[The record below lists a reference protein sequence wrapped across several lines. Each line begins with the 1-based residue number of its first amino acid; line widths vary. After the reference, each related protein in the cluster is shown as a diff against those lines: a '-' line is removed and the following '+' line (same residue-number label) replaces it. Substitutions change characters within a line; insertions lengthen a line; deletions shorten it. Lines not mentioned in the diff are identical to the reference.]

1 MNFKYEL
8 AVHLAK
14 ALDQDVDSVLQTIET
29 PPNSELGDFAYPCF
43 KLAKE
48 FKKAPPVIA
57 NELKDKLDID
67 FIGEIKVTGAY
78 LNFFVEKEF
87 YIKEILNQIINEGDN
102 YGSSEDGKDK
112 MIVIDYSAPN
122 IAKPFHV
129 GHLRSTVIG
138 NALKNTYDKLGY
150 NTHGINYL
158 GDWGTQFGKLITAY
172 KMWGNKEEVEAIGI
186 PELNRLYVLFHDKA
200 LEDDSLNDEARKNM
214 LKMQEGDEEA
224 LGLWKWFKDIS
235 LVEFNKVYD
244 RLNITFDSYKG
255 ESFYNDKMDAVV
267 DELREKN
274 LLVDS
279 DGAKIVDLEEFS
291 LPPCLIL
298 RSDGGTLY
306 PTRDLAAVKYR
317 WENFQFEKAIYITAG
332 DQRLHFDQWFKVVE
346 KMGYDWSNRLHH
358 VYFGLV
364 SLPSGKLSTRKG
376 NVILMEDL
384 LDEAVN
390 KTLEIIEAKNPNL
403 DNKEE
408 VAKEVGIGAVIFNDL
423 YNSRI
428 KDVVFSWERILN
440 FDGETG
446 PYVQYTHARARS
458 VLARAK
464 GFDKSK
470 VDFSLITDDASFELV
485 KLLSNYNAKLL
496 EVAIKD
502 EPFILTRY
510 IVDIA
515 RGFNKFYHENIV
527 ITDDEVLTNTRL
539 LIVQATADVIKN
551 GLGILG
557 IKAPNAM

>member
-1 MNFKYEL
+1 MDFKYEL
-8 AVHLAK
+8 SKHIAE
-14 ALDQDVDSVLQTIET
+14 ALQHDVDSVFSSIEL

-43 KLAKE
+43 RLAKE
-48 FKKAPPVIA
+48 LKKSPQIIA
-57 NELKDKLDID
+57 TELKDKLNID
-67 FIGEIKVTGAY
+67 FISEIKITGAY
-78 LNFFVEKEF
+78 LNFFVDKQVFVKQILSEVIEKGES
-87 YIKEILNQIINEGDN
+87 
-102 YGSSEDGKDK
+102 YGCDTVGKDK
-112 MIVIDYSAPN
+112 TIVLDYSAPN

-138 NALKNTYDKLGY
+138 NALKNIYQKLGY

-158 GDWGTQFGKLITAY
+158 GDWGTQFGKLISAY
-172 KMWGNKEEVEAIGI
+172 KMWGSKEEVEEKGI
-186 PELNRLYVLFHDKA
+186 PELNRLYVKFHDEADK
-200 LEDDSLNDEARKNM
+200 DDSLNDMARGYM

-224 LGLWKWFKDIS
+224 LSLWKWFKDIS
-235 LVEFNKVYD
+235 LIEFNKVYD
-244 RLNITFDSYKG
+244 RLDITFDSFKG
-255 ESFYNDKMDAVV
+255 EYFYNDKMDPIV
-267 DELREKN
+267 DELREKD

-279 DGAKIVDLEEFS
+279 NGAKIVDLEEFN

-317 WENFQFEKAIYITAG
+317 WENFEFEKCIYITAA

-364 SLPSGKLSTRKG
+364 SLPTGKLSTRKG
-376 NVILMEDL
+376 NVVLMEDL

-390 KTLEIIEAKNPNL
+390 QTLSIINEKNPEL

-440 FDGETG
+440 FEGETG

-458 VLARAK
+458 VLARVK
-464 GFDKSK
+464 KFDKSN
-470 VDFSLITDDASFELV
+470 VDFSLLNDDATFELV
-485 KLLSNYNAKLL
+485 KTLSMYNSKLL
-496 EVAIKD
+496 EVSIKD

-510 IVDIA
+510 IMDVA
-515 RGFNKFYHENIV
+515 RAFNKFYHNNII
-527 ITDDEVLTNTRL
+527 ITDDEVLTNSRL
-539 LIVQATADVIKN
+539 LVVQATADVIKN
-551 GLGILG
+551 GLSLLG

>member
-8 AVHLAK
+8 ATHLST
-14 ALDQDVDSVLQTIET
+14 ALEQDIDSVFSSIEV
-29 PPNSELGDFAYPCF
+29 PPNPELGDFAFPCF

-48 FKKAPPVIA
+48 LRKAPPVIA
-57 NELKDKLDID
+57 AELKDKLNID
-67 FIGEIKVTGAY
+67 FVSEIRVTGAY
-78 LNFFVEKEF
+78 LNFFVDKEF
-87 YIKEILNQIINEGDN
+87 FVKQILTDIIEKGEN
-102 YGSSEDGKDK
+102 YGSSEDGKGK
-112 MIVIDYSAPN
+112 MIVIDYSSPN

-138 NALKNTYDKLGY
+138 NALKNIYDKLGY
-150 NTHGINYL
+150 DTHGINYL

-172 KMWGNKEEVEAIGI
+172 SMWGNKEEVEKGGI
-186 PELNRLYVLFHDKA
+186 PELNRLYVQFHDEAEKD
-200 LEDDSLNDEARKNM
+200 ESLNDIARANM

-224 LGLWKWFKDIS
+224 LSTWRWFRDVS

-279 DGAKIVDLEEFS
+279 NGARIVDLEEFN

-306 PTRDLAAVKYR
+306 PTRDLAAAKYR
-317 WENFQFEKAIYITAG
+317 WENFHFEKAIYITAG
-332 DQRLHFDQWFKVVE
+332 DQRLHFDQWFKVLE
-346 KMGYDWSNRLHH
+346 KMGHEWSNRLHH

-364 SLPSGKLSTRKG
+364 SLPEGKLSTRKG
-376 NVILMEDL
+376 NVVLMEDL
-384 LDEAVN
+384 LDEAVS
-390 KTLEIIEAKNPNL
+390 KTLNIINEKNPNL
-403 DNKEE
+403 ENKEE
-408 VAKEVGIGAVIFNDL
+408 VAKQVGIGAVIFNDL

-458 VLARAK
+458 VLARAEN
-464 GFDKSK
+464 FDKNN
-470 VDFSLITDDASFELV
+470 VNFSLLQDEASFELV

-496 EVAIKD
+496 DVAVKD
-502 EPFILTRY
+502 EPFVLSRY
-510 IVDIA
+510 VMEVA
-515 RGFNKFYHENIV
+515 RAFNKFYHDNI
-527 ITDDEVLTNTRL
+527 ILTDDVVLTNTRL
-539 LIVQATADVIKN
+539 LVVEATANVIYN
-551 GLGILG
+551 ALSLLGIG
-557 IKAPNAM
+557 APNAM